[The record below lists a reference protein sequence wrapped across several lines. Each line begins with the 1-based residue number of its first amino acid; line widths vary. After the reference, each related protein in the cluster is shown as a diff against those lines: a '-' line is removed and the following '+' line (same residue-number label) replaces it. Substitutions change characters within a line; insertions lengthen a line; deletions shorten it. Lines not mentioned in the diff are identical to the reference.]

1 MCSGCVPSREKETDI
16 SPYWTGCSSWKMNA
30 ICSKL
35 GRQQKRLLGPEIDSP
50 TEKQHFPAIACL
62 PNYETAYIES
72 VCFPQQAPDQRLNG
86 KLDAHIQKESKYLRS
101 IFAGNPFGRNKFAR
115 PSVERHWLIPRVHRL
130 FSSQVAARK
139 SRHRRKRPRCE
150 FIKTNTERKKKHPA
164 SIIIS
169 AHNMCCWRELLGSGF
184 VPAPA
189 PAQQHAI
196 RSPASVYICILI
208 TAGHDKRER
217 ENGRMGRRTH
227 SQVHINPIA
236 QFCVHGLARLV
247 QMKTHG
253 QTEEALVC
261 CFCGRSLVC
270 VFCTKG
276 GVGCKH
282 TEVKIKARFGDLMIV
297 HYETT
302 AVVSF
307 HL

>member
-1 MCSGCVPSREKETDI
+1 MRTSEKRANICDRFSRVILLGEI
-16 SPYWTGCSSWKMNA
+16 NSPVRRATLINSSRAPLVFITGCSSQNRGTAENA
-30 ICSKL
+30 LAANSSKQTP
-35 GRQQKRLLGPEIDSP
+35 GAKKAAGEYNNQRASPE
-50 TEKQHFPAIACL
+50 
-62 PNYETAYIES
+62 
-72 VCFPQQAPDQRLNG
+72 
-86 KLDAHIQKESKYLRS
+86 
-101 IFAGNPFGRNKFAR
+101 
-115 PSVERHWLIPRVHRL
+115 
-130 FSSQVAARK
+130 
-139 SRHRRKRPRCE
+139 
-150 FIKTNTERKKKHPA
+150 
-164 SIIIS
+164 
-169 AHNMCCWRELLGSGF
+169 NMCCWRELLGSGF

-247 QMKTHG
+247 QMKTHR

-261 CFCGRSLVC
+261 CFCERSLAC

-307 HL
+307 HLL